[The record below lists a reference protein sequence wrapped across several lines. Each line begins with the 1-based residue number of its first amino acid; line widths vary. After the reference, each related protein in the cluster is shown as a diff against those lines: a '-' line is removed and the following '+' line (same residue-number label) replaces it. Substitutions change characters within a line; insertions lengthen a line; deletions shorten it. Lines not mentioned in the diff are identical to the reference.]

1 MKRVLFLTLLS
12 MAIVSCDDAVVDI
25 PLENKAPSVS
35 VFLAADSVGS
45 LNRTTS
51 NQILHWDGKDSDG
64 LVVGFYYTF
73 GNSDDKDNW
82 VFLDDTVPEGPE
94 LINSFIPSWRFTT
107 ARTDTFALEILT
119 DTITYTFSVLAVD
132 DKNKMSDEPA
142 RLRLPIKNSK
152 PEVFFLGEVD
162 TASSAVKISDTT
174 FTIVTFAWGVT
185 DLDGEDTIDKFQY
198 VLTSPGESVSDGTWI
213 DISSTKRS
221 ILLSGTQYETEADV
235 TFDDRLTE
243 GLHAFHLRAVDVAG
257 AESDIKRLPE
267 EEDKYWYVKEPV
279 RDILLVDDWATNSS
293 DGRALYMQILDS
305 LKNIKSGREYSV
317 LDIKPQNSEYLLSK
331 LALKETVKLFKA
343 VIWYSDVNPK
353 LDEADVALSEYNKNG
368 GKVIFST
375 LFSQFGSN
383 RGDPL
388 EFTPVDSID
397 VIRDT
402 TSNFIEVT
410 KIFKSWNV
418 AVWPDSLISA
428 SFPDTLLPA
437 FPASIIPSPKL
448 LVPKSSSRVL
458 YRYQAMPGRYA
469 GKPIVMVE
477 DANKSFI
484 MSSIPLHYF
493 NGANNLGK
501 LIELFL
507 SQEFGL

>member
-1 MKRVLFLTLLS
+1 M
-12 MAIVSCDDAVVDI
+12 IVSCDDTIVDD
-25 PLENKAPSVS
+25 PLENKAPLVS
-35 VFLAADSVGS
+35 VFLSADSVES
-45 LNRTTS
+45 LNRTSS

-64 LVVGFYYTF
+64 LVIGFYYTF
-73 GNSDDKDNW
+73 GNSSNPSNW
-82 VFLDDTVPEGPE
+82 IFLDDSTAEGPE
-94 LINSFIPSWRFTT
+94 LIDSEIPSWRFTT
-107 ARTDTFALEILT
+107 DRTDTFSLEILT
-119 DTITYTFSVLAVD
+119 DTITYFFSVLAVD
-132 DKNKMSDEPA
+132 DKNKLSDEPA
-142 RLRLPIKNSK
+142 KIRIPIKNSK

-162 TASSAVKISDTT
+162 AASSNVKIPDST
-174 FTIVTFAWGVT
+174 FTIASFAWGVT
-185 DLDGEDTIDKFQY
+185 DVDGEETIDKFQY
-198 VLTSPGESVSDGTWI
+198 AITSPGDSISDATWI
-213 DISSTKRS
+213 DISSSKRS
-221 ILLSGTQYETEADV
+221 ILLTGTNYVTTADT

-243 GLHAFHLRAVDVAG
+243 GDHAFYLRAVDVAG
-257 AESDIKRLPE
+257 ALSDIKRLPE

-279 RDILLVDDWATNSS
+279 RDILIVDDWATNSS

-305 LKNIKSGREYSV
+305 LSNLKAGRGYSV
-317 LDIKPQNSEYLLSK
+317 LDLKPQNSEYLLSK

-353 LDEADVALSEYNKNG
+353 LDEAAAALSEFNKNG

-397 VIRDT
+397 VIRKDT
-402 TSNFIEVT
+402 TANAAEVS
-410 KIFKSWNV
+410 KIFRSWNV
-418 AVWPDSLISA
+418 AAWPDPSVVS
-428 SFPDTLLPA
+428 SFLDSLLPDL
-437 FPASIIPSPKL
+437 PASIIPSPKK
-448 LVPKSSSRVL
+448 LVPKSSSRIL
-458 YRYQAMPGRYA
+458 YRYQPLPNRYA
-469 GKPIVMVE
+469 GEPAVMVE

-493 NGANNLGK
+493 DGGNNLGN